1 MKTPA
6 DAALDLH
13 TLRRNAEWQAARSG
27 AAADDGGQHE
37 ALRQLHELQVSQIEL
52 ELQHEALTA
61 LWRQRDAAE
70 ADLNQYAMLYDQAP
84 AAYLS
89 VDRDGVIS
97 RANLAAGV
105 LLGRAREQLMGRAL
119 EQFVAPEGQPT
130 LRRFLAELFA
140 CGARS
145 VLEVPLF
152 GSAERV
158 ARLEANLDEAKL
170 KCRMIVTDMGDQ
182 HARDAARRRAFVVLD
197 SIEEGVL
204 VCDARR
210 RIVAVNPAFTKLT
223 GYLAEEALGRD
234 PAFLRLPDAHPLGY
248 HAQAMRQLLQTGTWQ
263 GEVYNVKRD
272 GTRLLT
278 SMSLTVVRADDGRVD
293 YFIGVFSDITERK
306 RAEQALINLSH
317 ELDQRVVERTAA
329 LTTANL
335 RLQQEAAE
343 RERAEAALLQSRE
356 QLRKL
361 ADHVVTVKENERK
374 RIAREI
380 HDELGQNLLA
390 LRLDIAALRARAGG
404 RHPRLSRRVDLVLD
418 NVDATIRSVRGIMN
432 ELRPAVLDLG
442 LQAAFE
448 WQVGEWRKRS
458 GVPCRLLLPD
468 EAVLAAIEADVG
480 MVLFRSL
487 QESLL
492 NVQRHAQ
499 ASDVEVR
506 LRAHGGLLELR
517 VTDNGVGIAPAQRN
531 KNGSFGLIGIAER
544 VAALGGRFQLEP
556 YVPGRGCALT
566 IDFALASA

>member
-6 DAALDLH
+6 DAELDQH
-13 TLRRNAEWQAARSG
+13 TLRRNAEWLAARTG
-27 AAADDGGQHE
+27 AGVGDAGQHG

-52 ELQHEALTA
+52 EIQHEALTA
-61 LWRQRDAAE
+61 LQRQRDAAE
-70 ADLNQYAMLYDQAP
+70 ADLNQYAVLYDQAP
-84 AAYLS
+84 SAYLS
-89 VDRDGVIS
+89 VGRDGVIS
-97 RANLAAGV
+97 RANLAAAA
-105 LLGRAREQLMGRAL
+105 LLGREREKLMGRTL
-119 EQFVAPEGQPT
+119 EQFVAPEGQPA
-130 LRRFLAELFA
+130 LRRFLDELFDS
-140 CGARS
+140 GTRS
-145 VLEVPLF
+145 VLEVPLY
-152 GSAERV
+152 GDAERV
-158 ARLEANLDEAKL
+158 ARLEANLDDAGL

-210 RIVAVNPAFTKLT
+210 RIVAVNPAFTRLT

-234 PAFLRLPDAHPLGY
+234 PAFLAMPDAHPPGY
-248 HAQAMRQLLQTGTWQ
+248 HAQAMQHLLRAGMWQ
-263 GEVYNVKRD
+263 GEVRNRKRD
-272 GTRLLT
+272 GTPLLAA
-278 SMSLTVVRADDGRVD
+278 MSLTVVRADDGGVD

-306 RAEQALINLSH
+306 RAEQALINLSR

-329 LTTANL
+329 LTAANQ
-335 RLQQEAAE
+335 RLQQEVAE
-343 RERAEAALLQSRE
+343 RERAEAALHQSRE

-361 ADHVVTVKENERK
+361 ADHLVTVKEDERK

-390 LRLDIAALRARAGG
+390 LRLDIAALRARAGA
-404 RHPRLSRRVDLVLD
+404 RHPRLGRRVEVVLD

-458 GVPCRLLLPD
+458 GVACRLLLPD
-468 EAVLAAIEADVG
+468 EAVLAAIGADVG
-480 MVLFRSL
+480 MVLFRGL

-506 LRAHGGLLELR
+506 LRAHGNWLELR
-517 VTDNGVGIAPAQRN
+517 VADNGIGIAPAQRN

-544 VAALGGRFQLEP
+544 VAAMGGHFQLEP
-556 YVPGRGCALT
+556 YVRGRGCALT
-566 IDFALASA
+566 IGFALLPA

>member
-6 DAALDLH
+6 DAALDQH
-13 TLRRNAEWQAARSG
+13 TPRHDADWQAARPG
-27 AAADDGGQHE
+27 AGPDTGGQHD

-61 LWRQRDAAE
+61 LQRQRDAAE
-70 ADLNQYAMLYDQAP
+70 ADLNQYAVLYDQAP

-97 RANLAAGV
+97 RANLAAGI
-105 LLGRAREQLMGRAL
+105 LLGRAREQLMGRTL
-119 EQFVAPEGQPT
+119 EQFVAPEGQPA

-140 CGARS
+140 SGARS
-145 VLEVPLF
+145 ALEVPLF
-152 GSAERV
+152 GDIERI

-170 KCRMIVTDMGDQ
+170 RCRMIVTDMGDQ

-197 SIEEGVL
+197 SIGEGVL
-204 VCDARR
+204 VCDPQR
-210 RIVAVNPAFTKLT
+210 RIVAVNPAFTRLT

-234 PAFLRLPDAHPLGY
+234 PAFLGMPDAHPPGY
-248 HAQAMRQLLQTGTWQ
+248 HAQAMRQLLQAGVWL
-263 GEVYNVKRD
+263 GEVCNRKRD

-278 SMSLTVVRADDGRVD
+278 SMSLTVVRADDGRID

-306 RAEQALINLSH
+306 RSEQALINLSR

-329 LTTANL
+329 LTAANL

-343 RERAEAALLQSRE
+343 RARAEVALHQSRE

-361 ADHVVTVKENERK
+361 ADHLVTVKEDERK

-390 LRLDIAALRARAGG
+390 LRLDAAALHIRAGV
-404 RHPRLSRRVDLVLD
+404 RHPRLSRRAEVVLD

-458 GVPCRLLLPD
+458 GVACRLLLPD
-468 EAVLAAIEADVG
+468 EAVMAAIEADVG

-499 ASDVEVR
+499 ASDVEVC
-506 LRAHGGLLELR
+506 LRVQGDWLELR
-517 VTDNGVGIAPAQRN
+517 VADNGVGIAPAKRN

-544 VAALGGRFQLEP
+544 VAALGGRFLLEP

-566 IDFALASA
+566 IGFALARP